1 MRHLATDE
9 QSTPMHPTG
18 VQRYMLLSEGNLI
31 VIRVY
36 VSPSLDLVHFDK
48 ELDEVADLLES
59 SKPNL
64 Q

>member
-1 MRHLATDE
+1 
-9 QSTPMHPTG
+9 MHPTG

-31 VIRVY
+31 VIGVY
-36 VSPSLDLVHFDK
+36 VSSSLDLVHFDK